1 MFESDAAGASGPEDD
16 LRPRPAVLICGA
28 LAIGLIS
35 ALSLA
40 WPVAIAST
48 VLGTL
53 MVAGADIDARTF
65 LLPDPITWSAVACGI
80 AAAALLDAAHPVLGA
95 VEAIVR
101 AGCIAALLAVFRA
114 GYAWIRRSEGLGF
127 GDIKLAAAIGAW
139 LPIETTPLCFGLA
152 TSSALLVVIF
162 AHLSGQPV
170 TRTTRIPFGAFLCP
184 ALWIVFYMDSATR

>member
-1 MFESDAAGASGPEDD
+1 MFDSDAAEASEPEDD
-16 LRPRPAVLICGA
+16 PRPRPAVLIGGA
-28 LAIGLIS
+28 AAIGLIS
-35 ALSLA
+35 ALSLP

-65 LLPDPITWSAVACGI
+65 LLPDLITWSAVACGI
-80 AAAALLDAAHPVLGA
+80 AAAALLDAANPLLGA
-95 VEAIVR
+95 GEAVVR
-101 AGCIAALLAVFRA
+101 AGCVAALLALFRA
-114 GYAWIRRSEGLGF
+114 GYAWIRRNEGLGF

-139 LPIETTPLCFGLA
+139 LPVETIPLCFGLA

-162 AHLSGQPV
+162 AHLNGQPV